1 MFPPVPPTS
10 DLAQLSD
17 DELIEKIE
25 AAWRA
30 FESVEA
36 RKASTWDYFRR
47 FWGLSSRQA
56 GPSGLTSLPNGPGFV
71 GPQQPSLALEPAAR
85 THQAL
90 RDIRDLT
97 NELERRVT
105 RLDGQRT

>member
-1 MFPPVPPTS
+1 MFPPAPPTA
-10 DLAQLSD
+10 DLAPLSD

-25 AAWRA
+25 AAWRV

-36 RKASTWDYFRR
+36 PKISTWDYFRR

-56 GPSGLTSLPNGPGFV
+56 GPSGLTSFLNGPGCV
-71 GPQQPSLALEPAAR
+71 GPLHPSLALEPAAR

-97 NELERRVT
+97 NELERRVA
-105 RLDGQRT
+105 RHKGQRT